1 MNTKIKLFII
11 TIIFNLFFFEINSDE
26 IKILYKIENEI
37 ITSFDVTNEINYLST
52 LNENIASLERDKV
65 TKTAKNSLIREKIK
79 KNEIDRIY
87 SPNYDEVIKE
97 FKVNNFIENL
107 YKKLGYKTIE
117 EFNAYLKTSNL
128 DLNEIKKKFAIELY
142 WNQLIFDKYNKVVNI
157 DQNKIESKLDNVMN
171 NSLSQTEFKLSEI
184 VFINDKENNKYNEI
198 LNSINEVGFEETALL
213 HSISESSKFN
223 GDIGWI
229 KENQISDK
237 IFNLIQ
243 NLEIGSFSKPIITA
257 GGSII
262 LKLNEKKTSKIE
274 INKDEELKKLIS
286 SEKNRILTEYSLIYF
301 KQIENKTYVKEF

>member
-1 MNTKIKLFII
+1 MKMKVKLFIT
-11 TIIFNLFFFEINSDE
+11 TIILNLFFFEINSDE

-37 ITSFDVTNEINYLST
+37 ITSLDVINEINYLST

-65 TKTAKNSLIREKIK
+65 IKTAKNSLIREKIK

-97 FKVNNFIENL
+97 IKVNNFIENL

-117 EFNAYLKTSNL
+117 EFNAYLETNNL
-128 DLNEIKKKFAIELY
+128 DLIEIKKKFAIELF
-142 WNQLIFDKYNKVVNI
+142 WNQLIFDKYNKVVKINE
-157 DQNKIESKLDNVMN
+157 NKIKSKLDSVIN
-171 NSLSQTEFKLSEI
+171 NSSFQTEFKLSEI
-184 VFINDKENNKYNEI
+184 LFINDKENKKYNEI
-198 LNSINEVGFEETALL
+198 LNSINEVGFEEAALL
-213 HSISESSKFN
+213 HSISDSSKFN

-237 IFNLIQ
+237 IFNLIK
-243 NLEIGSFSKPIITA
+243 NLDIGSFTKPIITA

>member
-1 MNTKIKLFII
+1 MKTKVKLFIT
-11 TIIFNLFFFEINSDE
+11 TIILNLFFFEINSDE

-37 ITSFDVTNEINYLST
+37 ITSLDVINEINYLST

-97 FKVNNFIENL
+97 FRVNNFIENL

-128 DLNEIKKKFAIELY
+128 NLIEIKKKFAIELY

-157 DQNKIESKLDNVMN
+157 NQNKIKSKLDNVMN

-237 IFNLIQ
+237 IFNLIK

-274 INKDEELKKLIS
+274 INKDEELKKLIA

>member
-1 MNTKIKLFII
+1 MKMKVKLFIT
-11 TIIFNLFFFEINSDE
+11 TIILNLFFFEINSDE

-37 ITSFDVTNEINYLST
+37 ITSLDVINEINYLST

>member
-1 MNTKIKLFII
+1 MKTKVKLFII

-37 ITSFDVTNEINYLST
+37 ITSLDVINEINYLTT
-52 LNENIASLERDKV
+52 LNENIASLEREKV

-97 FKVNNFIENL
+97 FRVNNFIENL

-128 DLNEIKKKFAIELY
+128 DLIEIKKKFAIELY

-157 DQNKIESKLDNVMN
+157 NQNKIKSKLDNVMN

-184 VFINDKENNKYNEI
+184 VFINDKENKKYNEI
-198 LNSINEVGFEETALL
+198 LNSINEVGFEEAALL

-237 IFNLIQ
+237 IFNLIK